1 MMAKKKWYVVWVGK
15 TPGIY
20 TNWDETK
27 DQVHGF
33 QGAKYQSFKT
43 ESAAKEAYEN
53 GPQHAVT
60 EPSLTKVPEHVL
72 NSISV
77 DAACSGNPGIVEY
90 RGVYTDT
97 QTEVFHKKIDGLG
110 TNNLGEFLAII
121 HALGW
126 MQKHNI
132 QLPIYTDSG
141 TAMAWIKNK
150 KAKTTLEKSKKTDPI
165 FELLSRAEEWLH
177 SNKVFVPL
185 NKWQTSQW
193 GEIPADFGRK

>member
-1 MMAKKKWYVVWVGK
+1 MWAGK

-20 TNWDETK
+20 SNWDETK

-43 ESAAKEAYEN
+43 ELAAKEAYEN
-53 GPQHAVT
+53 GPTHAEKESPT
-60 EPSLTKVPEHVL
+60 IDVPEHVL

-110 TNNLGEFLAII
+110 TNNLGEFLAIV
-121 HALGW
+121 HALAW
-126 MQKHNI
+126 MQKHQI
-132 QLPIYTDSG
+132 ELPIYTDSG
-141 TAMAWIKNK
+141 TALAWLKNK
-150 KAKTTLEKSKKTDPI
+150 KVKTTLERSKKTDPI
-165 FELLSRAEEWLH
+165 FELLSRAEEWV
-177 SNKVFVPL
+177 SNNKIVVPIKSL
-185 NKWQTSQW
+185 QILVENKL
-193 GEIPADFGRK
+193 